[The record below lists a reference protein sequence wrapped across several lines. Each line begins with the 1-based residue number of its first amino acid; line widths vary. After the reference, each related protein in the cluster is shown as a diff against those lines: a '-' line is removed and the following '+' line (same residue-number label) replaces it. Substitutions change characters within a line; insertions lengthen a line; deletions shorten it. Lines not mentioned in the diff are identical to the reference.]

1 MVIPAVSAQFVS
13 VALYNQ
19 QYEDTTA
26 EFKDVLYLRTR
37 KPGGI
42 TFAHL

>member
-1 MVIPAVSAQFVS
+1 MVLPAVVALFASG
-13 VALYNQ
+13 ALYNQ
-19 QYEDTTA
+19 PYENKTA